1 MESSEIPNDANQGC
15 PGLSSEQAG
24 KNQACAGCPN
34 QKICSSSKQ
43 EVDPCKFYNKIWKD

>member
-1 MESSEIPNDANQGC
+1 MENSEIPTDANQGC

-34 QKICSSSKQ
+34 QKNCSSGKQ
-43 EVDPCKFYNKIWKD
+43 EVDPGKF